1 MEKIQKILSETP
13 LFGGLK
19 DPELDQIARI
29 SVHRRY
35 EKGEIIFSEGD
46 PADGFFVVVDGRVKI
61 YKVSSEGK
69 EQILHIFGKSHP
81 FGEVPVFAGQRFPA
95 IAQAIAPSRVLFL
108 PRQAFVELISENPSL
123 SLNMLAVLSLRLR
136 EFTVHIENLSLKEV
150 PGRLASYLIYL
161 SREQRNAQS
170 VQLKISKGQLASL
183 LGTIPETLSRI
194 FGRMSDRGFIR
205 VKGRAIYL
213 LDSEGLLQIAEQGRV
228 DI

>member
-1 MEKIQKILSETP
+1 MKKIEKILSETP
-13 LFGGLK
+13 LFSGLK
-19 DPELDQIARI
+19 DAELHQIARI
-29 SVHRRY
+29 RVHRNY
-35 EKGEIIFSEGD
+35 EKGEIIFNEGD

-61 YKVSSEGK
+61 YKVSSDGK

-95 IAQAIAPSRVLFL
+95 IAQAIAPSQLLFL

-123 SLNMLAVLSLRLR
+123 ALNMLAVLSLRLR
-136 EFTVHIENLSLKEV
+136 EFTVQIENLSLKEV

-161 SREQRNAQS
+161 SEEQGGAES

-194 FGRMSDRGFIR
+194 FGRMSDSGLICVRGR
-205 VKGRAIYL
+205 VIDL
-213 LDSEGLLQIAEQGRV
+213 MDSQGVLQIAEHGRV
-228 DI
+228 DM